1 LLALTVF
8 ALSNQIAVGSW
19 SFTVP
24 LSPTLFSIASILR
37 ASGRMFWPVMY
48 FISLASIYYLIKGYS
63 KNLAISILGICL
75 VIQVADTSNGW
86 LPIRHKINH
95 PLTQL
100 ESPLA
105 DPFWESAAKHYKK
118 VVRVPVWNEQA
129 VWEKFAGYAAQYH
142 LGTNSVFMGRVDKNK
157 IDASNAKLQAAIL
170 SGKFDDDTLYVVE
183 DVEVP
188 KFLATM
194 NPSADVLARFDQ
206 INIFAPK
213 WKLCKDCLQI
223 NSKNEI
229 DPKVSTTRLIKLGEK
244 IDLSRFGKYATVF
257 LGPGWSVPEN
267 WGTWS
272 IQKSASI
279 QLPLPAK
286 NPSSLSIQGQAFVLQ
301 SKPAQLI
308 EIYING
314 RIMQKFTAIDRLKN
328 SIVVPIP
335 NEFLGGEGL
344 KIEFQ
349 FPDAVSPQS
358 LGVGIDSRKLGLGIE
373 SITYN

>member
-1 LLALTVF
+1 
-8 ALSNQIAVGSW
+8 
-19 SFTVP
+19 
-24 LSPTLFSIASILR
+24 
-37 ASGRMFWPVMY
+37 
-48 FISLASIYYLIKGYS
+48 
-63 KNLAISILGICL
+63 
-75 VIQVADTSNGW
+75 
-86 LPIRHKINH
+86 
-95 PLTQL
+95 
-100 ESPLA
+100 
-105 DPFWESAAKHYKK
+105 
-118 VVRVPVWNEQA
+118 
-129 VWEKFAGYAAQYH
+129 
-142 LGTNSVFMGRVDKNK
+142 
-157 IDASNAKLQAAIL
+157 
-170 SGKFDDDTLYVVE
+170 
-183 DVEVP
+183 
-188 KFLATM
+188 
-194 NPSADVLARFDQ
+194 
-206 INIFAPK
+206 
-213 WKLCKDCLQI
+213 LQI

-257 LGPGWSVPEN
+257 LGPGWPVPEN

-308 EIYING
+308 EIYMNG
-314 RIMQKFTAIDRLKN
+314 RLMQKFTAIDRLKN